1 MSMVTVT
8 LVWGL
13 LGTPSRQIFAL
24 NVVVSVMRN
33 AAATPI
39 ITDTMWD
46 DCDVWSKITTGLSLL
61 NCSATGSVQSG
72 VDSPSKVT
80 ERRAFNGSVPY
91 GSANTSTSTGLVPCV
106 GVIVGATAAQ
116 TARGEA
122 HAQSPTAI
130 QPYLSTSMPCTDHS
144 CSLH

>member
-1 MSMVTVT
+1 MVTVT

-61 NCSATGSVQSG
+61 NCSAT
-72 VDSPSKVT
+72 DDA
-80 ERRAFNGSVPY
+80 E
-91 GSANTSTSTGLVPCV
+91 
-106 GVIVGATAAQ
+106 
-116 TARGEA
+116 
-122 HAQSPTAI
+122 
-130 QPYLSTSMPCTDHS
+130 LSTTSMEH
-144 CSLH
+144 